1 MAVIFLTPSPFARV
15 VFYFLGSTRQNSGG
29 FVNTWKLVLPILYV
43 SLLAPSP
50 PRELSVKL
58 KEGTR
63 LILQWKKPEE
73 TNGIIKKYE
82 IHFTDGDGATKTYTS
97 HSDLGKEYQTY
108 EVSLTDV
115 QMVYEIK
122 VWIYY
127 YNERSWKTFKIK
139 GFRCF
144 LLKRICLSFVSRWF
158 AQSKIIRIPKSRNLL
173 PVKSAIMGIGIR
185 NSANHCKPE
194 PKFHWQGIWNLLQYL
209 KSGVYRVDS
218 RLQPCLWSPYMI

>member
-1 MAVIFLTPSPFARV
+1 MAVIFLTPSPFTRV

-29 FVNTWKLVLPILYV
+29 RVLSILENWSYLSLYS

-63 LILQWKKPEE
+63 LILQWRRPEE

-97 HSDLGKEYQTY
+97 HSDLEKEYLTY

-115 QMVYEIK
+115 QMEYEIK
-122 VWIYY
+122 VWKRYIIIMKGH
-127 YNERSWKTFKIK
+127 EKRSKSKA
-139 GFRCF
+139 
-144 LLKRICLSFVSRWF
+144 FVVF
-158 AQSKIIRIPKSRNLL
+158 
-173 PVKSAIMGIGIR
+173 
-185 NSANHCKPE
+185 C
-194 PKFHWQGIWNLLQYL
+194 
-209 KSGVYRVDS
+209 
-218 RLQPCLWSPYMI
+218 